1 MMRTVKK
8 NHYKEFRPTCINEG
22 CDRVVQTRK
31 INKNGTYDIRAE
43 CYKCHGGFRNRPG
56 VNPHKKTT
64 CENTDGRLGFTCVA
78 TIEDSCMLEMDHI
91 DSDKWNNVP
100 DNIQT
105 LCRNCHAYKTKY
117 NGDSKNN
124 KTILYT
130 DLDEIETVLTKYM
143 N

>member
-1 MMRTVKK
+1 MKVKK

-22 CDRVVQTRK
+22 CENLVHTHKV
-31 INKNGTYDIRAE
+31 NKNGTYQIRAE
-43 CYKCHGGFRNRPG
+43 CYKCHSGFRNRPG

-64 CENTDGRLGFTCVA
+64 CENTDGRLGFACVA

-105 LCRNCHAYKTKY
+105 LCRNCHAYKTKH

-124 KTILYT
+124 KAVLYT
-130 DLDEIETVLTKYM
+130 DLNEIETPLTRYM